1 VGRVAKL
8 GWALIALA
16 GALSISIVAFEIVAL
31 VADADVESSETL
43 PVVGFVPPL
52 GD

>member
-1 VGRVAKL
+1 VEMKARL

-16 GALSISIVAFEIVAL
+16 GAVSISIVAFEIVAL

-43 PVVGFVPPL
+43 PVIGFVPPVE
-52 GD
+52 D

>member
-16 GALSISIVAFEIVAL
+16 GVLSMSIVAFEIVAL

>member
-1 VGRVAKL
+1 MGRTAKI
-8 GWALIALA
+8 GWTLIALA
-16 GALSISIVAFEIVAL
+16 GALSISIVSFEIVSL
-31 VADADVESSETL
+31 VGESDVESSETL